1 MAKKK
6 ILAQKTCEECGK
18 IMTKLMV
25 NDNEIWQCKTCKSTF
40 EKRLDER
47 TREYEYQNF
56 SEYECE
62 VFTIKQKVSENN
74 DKFKKKT
81 KKGKGT
87 NKRY

>member
-25 NDNEIWQCKTCKSTF
+25 NNIEMWQCKSCQTTLQK
-40 EKRLDER
+40 KLDER

-56 SEYECE
+56 SEYKCE
-62 VFTIKQKVSENN
+62 VFTIKKEVIQN
-74 DKFKKKT
+74 DKFKKKA
-81 KKGKGT
+81 KKGKRT

>member
-25 NDNEIWQCKTCKSTF
+25 NNIEMWQCKSCQMTLQK
-40 EKRLDER
+40 KLDER
-47 TREYEYQNF
+47 TREYEYRNF

-62 VFTIKQKVSENN
+62 VFTIKKEVIQN

-81 KKGKGT
+81 KKGKGI

>member
-25 NDNEIWQCKTCKSTF
+25 NNTEIWQCKSCQTTLQ
-40 EKRLDER
+40 KRLDER

-62 VFTIKQKVSENN
+62 VFTIKKEVIQN
-74 DKFKKKT
+74 DKFKKKV